1 MAETHGRAV
10 VQALHRAQAA
20 HEAIHATHHRRVAE
34 RAALQPAIRAG
45 ANLAT
50 RGELGETRTPGH

>member
-10 VQALHRAQAA
+10 VRALHAAQAA
-20 HEAIHATHHRRVAE
+20 HEAIHATHHKRVAE
-34 RAALQPAIRAG
+34 RAALQPAIRSG

-50 RGELGETRTPGH
+50 RSELGEPRTPPR

>member
-10 VQALHRAQAA
+10 VKALHAAQAA
-20 HEAIHATHHRRVAE
+20 HEAIHATHHKRVAE
-34 RAALQPAIRAG
+34 RAALSPEIRAG

-50 RGELGETRTPGH
+50 REQLQEVLPR